1 MSEEGK
7 AHQPIFCQEKD
18 NFLPTPVRKNY
29 QEKKLWKRKK
39 RKASGKKKASQIMP
53 YEGTIQLTKKYSKK
67 EEEEERITAVKSPQ
81 TA

>member
-29 QEKKLWKRKK
+29 QEKKTVE
-39 RKASGKKKASQIMP
+39 KKKAKSFWQEKSQPDHAIRRHHP
-53 YEGTIQLTKKYSKK
+53 ADQEIF
-67 EEEEERITAVKSPQ
+67 
-81 TA
+81 

>member
-1 MSEEGK
+1 
-7 AHQPIFCQEKD
+7 
-18 NFLPTPVRKNY
+18 
-29 QEKKLWKRKK
+29 
-39 RKASGKKKASQIMP
+39 MP